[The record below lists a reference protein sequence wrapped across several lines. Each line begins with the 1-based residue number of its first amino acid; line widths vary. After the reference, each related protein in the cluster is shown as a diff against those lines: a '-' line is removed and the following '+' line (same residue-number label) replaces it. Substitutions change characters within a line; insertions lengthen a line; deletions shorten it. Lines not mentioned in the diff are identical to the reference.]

1 MRSGTSTGAYSLL
14 FPRTLLSSDAHSAV
28 CASIYYIT
36 CSLQSIKL
44 PKSSAKAQNAIK
56 NLPYQ
61 QKQRRFEESLV
72 ALPVRCQLLWSG
84 LIIHQAQ
91 IVEPVDLVI

>member
-14 FPRTLLSSDAHSAV
+14 FPRTLLSSAAHSAV
-28 CASIYYIT
+28 WASIYYIA
-36 CSLQSIKL
+36 CSFQSIKL
-44 PKSSAKAQNAIK
+44 PKRSAKAQHAIK

-61 QKQRRFEESLV
+61 QKRRRLEESLV

-84 LIIHQAQ
+84 LITDQA
-91 IVEPVDLVI
+91 